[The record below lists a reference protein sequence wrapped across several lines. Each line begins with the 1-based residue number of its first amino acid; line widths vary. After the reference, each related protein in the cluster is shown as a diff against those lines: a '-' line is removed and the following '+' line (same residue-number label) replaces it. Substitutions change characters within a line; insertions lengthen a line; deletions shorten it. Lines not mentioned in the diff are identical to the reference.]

1 MRTASWS
8 RRSGTGRTS
17 GSRFRRPGNALWHP
31 VWESDDAVLF
41 QFDPESPAGPVTG
54 SNGLRAPAR
63 RTWLLRCDVDDGS
76 CEVALAPGWAAG
88 VAAPVY
94 R

>member
-1 MRTASWS
+1 M
-8 RRSGTGRTS
+8 
-17 GSRFRRPGNALWHP
+17 
-31 VWESDDAVLF
+31 VLF

-54 SNGLRAPAR
+54 SNGLRVPAR
-63 RTWLLRCDVDDGS
+63 RTWLLRCDADDGS

-88 VAAPVY
+88 LVVPVY